1 MRQKHLR
8 AKRTLGNDP
17 RHCTTRYRCT
27 RMLGAKKSRELTREG
42 SRQEEQAGR
51 RVVVPNDFQID
62 PECPEG
68 ERNKDV
74 GETTALCRR
83 NCPGPHRDEY
93 ILCRGQSGRTRG
105 GMDDATSGARWGT
118 PVGRPQLWQ
127 TPSKCGCVTSS
138 ERY

>member
-17 RHCTTRYRCT
+17 RHCTTRYKMYTNAR
-27 RMLGAKKSRELTREG
+27 S
-42 SRQEEQAGR
+42 EEVERTWVRDKRSEPEDG
-51 RVVVPNDFQID
+51 VVVPNDFQIN

-83 NCPGPHRDEY
+83 NCPGPHRDGYDVSRPE
-93 ILCRGQSGRTRG
+93 RSNTRRNG
-105 GMDDATSGARWGT
+105 
-118 PVGRPQLWQ
+118 
-127 TPSKCGCVTSS
+127 
-138 ERY
+138 